1 MILETV
7 AEASWL
13 GGVVAATSVLALIYG
28 TRLLSNAR
36 KYALLPPGPPA
47 RWFWQKAF
55 PSANLS
61 RAVDGLVS
69 EYGPLISFRQ
79 GSQVTIVI
87 GRVQAA
93 WEIMEKEGGA
103 LVDRPRSIAAG
114 EILSRGNRILLQ
126 RSGERFRRLRR
137 AVHTHLQPKAAET
150 YQSIQLEN
158 AQGVILDILDDPKNH
173 QLHARRYAASVILR
187 ITYGKS
193 TPTSVNDQEVVRIQ
207 NVARNLQ
214 AAILP
219 GAYLVERI
227 PLLRYFPGYTKD
239 LDRWHNEEVQLY
251 REQVDRV
258 KSDVATNTAG
268 PSFIKTLLENSDN
281 HQLSPDEMAYLGGAL
296 FAAGSDTTA
305 SAITVLIMAAACHPE
320 AQTRVQEEINMV
332 VGRER
337 LPSFDD
343 EDSLPQLK
351 AFIHEA
357 LRWRPI
363 TPIGFAHRATRDIIW
378 RGQCI
383 PEGATVFGSHWAIT
397 RDPDVF
403 PDPETFD
410 PQRWLTKDGAFRG
423 DLRTFTYGFG
433 RRVCPGQHVANRSIF
448 INLALLLWSFRLA
461 QNPAA
466 PIDTSAFSGGVIAH
480 AAPFEVVFTPR
491 TEEKV
496 LRGMLEKVAV

>member
-7 AEASWL
+7 AEPSWL
-13 GGVVAATSVLALIYG
+13 GGVIAATSALALIYG
-28 TRLLSNAR
+28 TRLLSNA
-36 KYALLPPGPPA
+36 KKHALLPPGPPA
-47 RWFWQKAF
+47 RWFWQKAL
-55 PSANLS
+55 PSANLA
-61 RAVDGLVS
+61 RAIEGLVS
-69 EYGPLISFRQ
+69 EYGPVISFRQ
-79 GSQVTIVI
+79 GSQVIVVI

-114 EILSRGNRILLQ
+114 EILSRGMRLLFE

-150 YQSIQLEN
+150 YQGIQTAN
-158 AQGVILDILDDPKNH
+158 AQSVILDILDDPKNH

-193 TPTSVNDQEVVRIQ
+193 TPTSVNDQEVVRI
-207 NVARNLQ
+207 NKVGRNFLSVV
-214 AAILP
+214 LP
-219 GAYLVERI
+219 GAYLIERI
-227 PLLRYFPGYTKD
+227 PLLRYVPGYTRD
-239 LDRWHNEEVQLY
+239 LDQWHDEELQLFT
-251 REQVDRV
+251 EQVDRV
-258 KSDVATNTAG
+258 KSEVATNVAG
-268 PSFIKTLLENSDN
+268 PSFVRTLLENTDN
-281 HQLSPDEMAYLGGAL
+281 HQLLPDEMSYLAGSL
-296 FAAGSDTTA
+296 FGAGSDTTA
-305 SAITVLIMAAACHPE
+305 SAITILIMAAACHPE
-320 AQTRVQEEINMV
+320 AQTRVQEEIDMV

-343 EDSLPQLK
+343 EDSLLQLK
-351 AFIHEA
+351 AFTHEA

-383 PEGATVFGSHWAIT
+383 PEGATVFGNHWAIT

-433 RRVCPGQHVANRSIF
+433 RRVCPGQHVANRSIY

-480 AAPFEVVFTPR
+480 AAPFEVIFTPR

-496 LRGMLEKVAV
+496 LRDMLGKVAV

>member
-1 MILETV
+1 MTI
-7 AEASWL
+7 AEPSWL
-13 GGVVAATSVLALIYG
+13 GGVVAATSALALVYG
-28 TRLLSNAR
+28 TRWLSNVN
-36 KYALLPPGPPA
+36 KHALLPPGPPA
-47 RWFWQKAF
+47 RWFWQKAL
-55 PSANLS
+55 PSEDIA
-61 RAVDGLVS
+61 RAVEGLVS
-69 EYGPLISFRQ
+69 KYGPVVSFRQ

-87 GRVQAA
+87 GRLQAA

-114 EILSRGNRILLQ
+114 EILSGGMRILLE

-150 YQSIQLEN
+150 YESIQMEN
-158 AQGVILDILDDPKNH
+158 AQSVILDILDDPKNH

-193 TPTSVNDQEVVRIQ
+193 TPTSANDQEVVRI
-207 NVARNLQ
+207 NKVARIFLSV
-214 AAILP
+214 ILP

-239 LDRWHNEEVQLY
+239 LDQWHDEEL
-251 REQVDRV
+251 RLFTEQVDRV
-258 KSDVATNTAG
+258 KSEVATNAAG
-268 PSFIKTLLENSDN
+268 PSFVKTLLENGDT
-281 HQLSPDEMAYLGGAL
+281 HQLSPDEMAYLAGTL
-296 FAAGSDTTA
+296 FGAGSDTTA
-305 SAITVLIMAAACHPE
+305 SAITILIMAAACHPE
-320 AQTRVQEEINMV
+320 AQARVQEEIDMV

-351 AFIHEA
+351 AFAHEA

-363 TPIGFAHRATRDIIW
+363 APIGFAHRATRDIIW

-383 PEGATVFGSHWAIT
+383 PAGATVFGNHWAIT

-403 PDPETFD
+403 PDPETFNF
-410 PQRWLTKDGAFRG
+410 QRWLTKDGAFRG

-433 RRVCPGQHVANRSIF
+433 RRVCPGQHVANRSIY

-461 QNPAA
+461 ENPAA
-466 PIDTSAFSGGVIAH
+466 PIDTSAFSRGVIAH
-480 AAPFEVVFTPR
+480 AAPFEVIFTPR

-496 LRGMLEKVAV
+496 LRGMLGKVEV

>member
-1 MILETV
+1 MILEPLT
-7 AEASWL
+7 EPSWL

-28 TRLLSNAR
+28 THLLSNVK

-47 RWFWQKAF
+47 RWFWQNAL
-55 PSANLS
+55 PAANIPN
-61 RAVDGLVS
+61 AIEALVS
-69 EYGPLISFRQ
+69 EYGPVISFRQ

-103 LVDRPRSIAAG
+103 LVDRPRSVAAG
-114 EILSRGNRILLQ
+114 EILSRGYRIILEH
-126 RSGERFRRLRR
+126 SGERFRRLRR
-137 AVHTHLQPKAAET
+137 AVHTHLQPKAAEM
-150 YQSIQLEN
+150 YQDIQTEN
-158 AQGVILDILDDPKNH
+158 ARSVILDILDDPKNH

-193 TPTSVNDQEVVRIQ
+193 TPTLVNDQEVVRI
-207 NVARNLQ
+207 NKVTRNFQ
-214 AAILP
+214 SVVTP

-239 LDRWHNEEVQLY
+239 LDRWHNEELQLF

-258 KSDVATNTAG
+258 KSDVATNAAG
-268 PSFIKTLLENSDN
+268 PSFIKTLLENSDT
-281 HQLSPDEMAYLGGAL
+281 HQLAPDEMAYLGGAL
-296 FAAGSDTTA
+296 FGAGSDTTA
-305 SAITVLIMAAACHPE
+305 AAITILIMAATCHPE
-320 AQTRVQEEINMV
+320 AQTRVQEEIDMV

-337 LPSFDD
+337 LPSFED

-351 AFIHEA
+351 AFSHEA

-383 PEGATVFGSHWAIT
+383 PEGATVFGNHWAIT

-433 RRVCPGQHVANRSIF
+433 RRVCPGQHVANRSIY
-448 INLALLLWSFRLA
+448 INFALLLWSFRLA
-461 QNPAA
+461 QNSAV
-466 PIDTSAFSGGVIAH
+466 PIDTSAFSVGVMAH
-480 AAPFEVVFTPR
+480 AAPFEVIFTPR

-496 LRGMLEKVAV
+496 LRGMLGKAAA

>member
-1 MILETV
+1 MIPEII
-7 AEASWL
+7 AESNWL
-13 GGVVAATSVLALIYG
+13 GGVVAATSALALVYG
-28 TRLLSNAR
+28 TRWLSNAR
-36 KYALLPPGPPA
+36 KHALLPPGPPA
-47 RWFWQKAF
+47 RWFWQKAL
-55 PSANLS
+55 PSADIA
-61 RAVDGLVS
+61 RAVEALVN
-69 EYGPLISFRQ
+69 EYGPVVSLRQ
-79 GSQVTIVI
+79 GSQVTIMI

-114 EILSRGNRILLQ
+114 EILSRGNRILLEG
-126 RSGERFRRLRR
+126 SGERFRRLRR

-150 YQSIQLEN
+150 YESIQLED
-158 AQGVILDILDDPKNH
+158 AQSVMLDILDDPKNH
-173 QLHARRYAASVILR
+173 QRHAQRYAASVVLR

-193 TPTSVNDQEVVRIQ
+193 TPTSVNDQEVVRIHQ
-207 NVARNLQ
+207 VARNALSV
-214 AAILP
+214 ILP

-239 LDRWHNEEVQLY
+239 LDRWHDEEVQLF

-258 KSDVATNTAG
+258 KSEVATNVAG
-268 PSFIKTLLENSDN
+268 PSFVRTLLENIDN
-281 HQLSPDEMAYLGGAL
+281 HQLLPDEMAYLAGTL
-296 FAAGSDTTA
+296 FGAGSDTTA

-320 AQTRVQEEINMV
+320 AQARVQEEIDMV

-351 AFIHEA
+351 AFAHEA

-363 TPIGFAHRATRDIIW
+363 SPIGFAHRATRDIIW

-383 PEGATVFGSHWAIT
+383 PEGATVFGNHWAIT

-410 PQRWLTKDGAFRG
+410 PQRWLAKDGAFRG

-433 RRVCPGQHVANRSIF
+433 RRVCPGQHVANRSIY

-461 QNPAA
+461 ENPAA
-466 PIDTSAFSGGVIAH
+466 PIDMSAFSRGVIAR

-496 LRGMLEKVAV
+496 LRGMLGKVGA